1 MLFEGPLSKWTN
13 VIHGWQYRFFVLD
26 SVQGMLTYYTV
37 NEYFND
43 FNKMIFLNF
52 SRKKIWLK
60 EIDAVLFY
68 YE

>member
-26 SVQGMLTYYTV
+26 SVQGMLIYYTV

-43 FNKMIFLNF
+43 FNKMIFFILVK
-52 SRKKIWLK
+52 RK
-60 EIDAVLFY
+60 Y
-68 YE
+68 G